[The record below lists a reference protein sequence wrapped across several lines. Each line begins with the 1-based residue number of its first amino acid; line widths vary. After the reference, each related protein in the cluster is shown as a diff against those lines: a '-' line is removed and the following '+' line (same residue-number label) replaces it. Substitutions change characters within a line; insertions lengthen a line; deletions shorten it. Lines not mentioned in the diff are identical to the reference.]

1 MRLIIVLLLAF
12 FSSMSYAQTV
22 TIPDEN
28 FEKAL
33 IELGIDTD
41 GEINGQILKSDAL
54 KVNSLDISNKNI
66 NDLTGIEEFTAL
78 QYLDCKD
85 NKLSYSD
92 FSQNISLVKMLYT
105 TNDIGTHNSNIRFL
119 DWFDKW

>member
-105 TNDIGTHNSNIRFL
+105 TNDIRTHNSNIRFL